1 MRVSAFPH
9 YGPYRDTDDEAA
21 LDNAAHRIR
30 VNAICPSWVDTPMVD
45 AAMDGNPNLE
55 KMMKTIIPMSRI
67 ARPEEIADVVL
78 FMTSP
83 RSSYVTGVGW
93 IVDGG
98 TTLQV
103 QTC

>member
-1 MRVSAFPH
+1 MKC
-9 YGPYRDTDDEAA
+9 EA
-21 LDNAAHRIR
+21 LDNASYGIR
-30 VNAICPSWVDTPMVD
+30 VNAICPSWVETPMVD
-45 AAMDGNPNLE
+45 AAIDGNPNLG
-55 KMMKTIIPMSRI
+55 KMIKGIIPMSRI

>member
-1 MRVSAFPH
+1 MV
-9 YGPYRDTDDEAA
+9 GVVNGDTVEIKLISCAA
-21 LDNAAHRIR
+21 LDLAAHGIR
-30 VNAICPSWVDTPMVD
+30 VNAICPGWVDTPMVD
-45 AAMDGNPNLE
+45 AAIEGNEDLPRL
-55 KMMKTIIPMSRI
+55 MKTIIPMSRI
-67 ARPEEIADVVL
+67 AKVEEIADVVL